1 MGNNKVYMVI
11 GMAEEEYQSAYFLVS
26 QYAIHSTL
34 QGAIKE
40 LDLIVEEANQ
50 DAEEMG
56 NNIPDLEWSIDA
68 NGIITGM
75 TLTFGDT
82 SVETYTI
89 YEREIDFIQ
98 I

>member
-11 GMAEEEYQSAYFLVS
+11 GMAEEEYQ
-26 QYAIHSTL
+26 YAIHSTL
-34 QGAIKE
+34 QVAIKE

-56 NNIPDLEWSIDA
+56 NNIPDLEWTIDA